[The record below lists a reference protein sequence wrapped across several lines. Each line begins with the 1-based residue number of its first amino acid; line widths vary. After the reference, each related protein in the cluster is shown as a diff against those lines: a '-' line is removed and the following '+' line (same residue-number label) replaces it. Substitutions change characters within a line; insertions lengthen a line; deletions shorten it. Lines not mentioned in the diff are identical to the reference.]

1 MSYYHLVVIGKDKRK
16 SNMTNESSLKEIN
29 KISKE
34 YLSKEDFSVNGKRFN
49 YDEVSEFSVY
59 ESTDTVEEI
68 ICYLD
73 SNVES
78 GIVFAYDVY
87 SALKEGSYSNNISN
101 QVLSKRR
108 VKTDS
113 KSKKVKNKNVFIV
126 YGRDDILLNEVSL
139 FLLKLGLHPIIIS
152 DKPDKGRTIL
162 TKIKESV
169 EECSY
174 SIVLFTPDDK
184 GSLATETEKTNFRA
198 RENVL
203 IELGYVIAKLGS
215 EKVSVLKKGET
226 NIPSDIQ
233 GLSLVLREEAEWK
246 HHLVRNMKE
255 VFKDISSDQ
264 I

>member
-59 ESTDTVEEI
+59 ETSDTVEEI

-78 GIVFAYDVY
+78 GTLFSYDVY

-101 QVLSKRR
+101 QVFSRSR
-108 VKTDS
+108 VKNDS
-113 KSKKVKNKNVFIV
+113 KSKKVEDKNVFIV
-126 YGRDDILLNEVSL
+126 YGRDDNLLNEVKV
-139 FLLKLGLHPIIIS
+139 LLLQLGLKPITICNES
-152 DKPDKGRTIL
+152 DKGRSIL
-162 TKIKESV
+162 TKVKECVDKS
-169 EECSY
+169 SY

-203 IELGYVIAKLGS
+203 IELGYVIAKLGG
-215 EKVSVLKKGET
+215 ENVSVLKKGET
-226 NIPSDIQ
+226 NIPSDLQ
-233 GLSLVLREEAEWK
+233 GLSLVMREESKWEY
-246 HHLVRNMKE
+246 HLVKNMKE